1 MRRDY
6 HNWYSQRLGRHM
18 ELLVFGHAG
27 NPFLVFPT
35 SRGRFFEYE
44 NSGMVRALESK
55 IDAGNLQLYCVD
67 SIDSES
73 WYNRG
78 VHPHERVARYIAY
91 ENYVLFEVVPL
102 MMKLSGAGRIST
114 TGCSLGGY
122 YCTNFTLR
130 HPDVVSY
137 CVSMSG
143 AFEMKSFMDGYY
155 DNDFYFNNPVD
166 YLPNMNDPWFL
177 DQYKKLKLVL
187 AVGDHDICLGENFR
201 MAEIL
206 GRKNI
211 PHSLDIWTGGL
222 RHDWPLWQQM
232 ANKFV

>member
-1 MRRDY
+1 MRREY
-6 HNWYSQRLGRHM
+6 HNWCSDRLGRHM
-18 ELLVFGHAG
+18 ELLVFGHGGA
-27 NPFLVFPT
+27 PVLVFPT

-44 NSGMVRALESK
+44 DSGMVRALQSK

-67 SIDSES
+67 SVDAES

-78 VHPHERVARYIAY
+78 VHPHERVMRHIAY

-102 MMKLSGAGRIST
+102 MKKLSGAAKICA

-122 YCTNFTLR
+122 HCTNFTLR

-143 AFEMKSFMDGYY
+143 AFEMKSFMNGSY

-166 YLPNMNDPWFL
+166 YVPNMNDAWFL
-177 DQYKKLKLVL
+177 DQYQSIKLVL

-201 MAEIL
+201 MADIL
-206 GRKNI
+206 GRKKI
-211 PHSLDIWTGGL
+211 PHWLDVWTGGL
-222 RHDWPLWQQM
+222 QHDWPLWQQM
-232 ANKFV
+232 ANKFF